1 MINRASAALIL
12 ILMISISAYAQDEAE
27 PLLNSDD
34 SCDYLLLETESKE
47 ECWELDFDLTFSES
61 LWIDTDEWCDIL
73 LGICIDLE
81 VTDEEIYEIMPELWE
96 DDWYY

>member
-1 MINRASAALIL
+1 MMSRASAALIL

-27 PLLNSDD
+27 PLLNGDD
-34 SCDYLLLETESKE
+34 SCAYLLLETESKE
-47 ECWELDFDLTFSES
+47 ECWELDFDLTF
-61 LWIDTDEWCDIL
+61 WIDADEWCDIL

>member
-1 MINRASAALIL
+1 MMSRASAALIL
-12 ILMISISAYAQDEAE
+12 ILMISISAYAQDE
-27 PLLNSDD
+27 DD
-34 SCDYLLLETESKE
+34 SYDYLLLETELKE

-61 LWIDTDEWCDIL
+61 LWMDADEWCDIL